1 MLLYLNENFKLLVMQ
16 VFVCVKQALDWSRS
30 SKDFRIDPQT
40 QGATVTFPHYRI
52 DQFDEIAVE
61 IAVQLHERSGIKVRA
76 VSVGPESAEDML
88 KHVLSMKVDAATL
101 VTTTSPDTNTAQML
115 CGAIQG
121 HGGAAII
128 LCGRVSSDN
137 GTAATGPR
145 LAEMLG
151 MPCITNVIDIT
162 GQQGNWM
169 VKRETAHGHEVL
181 AVTIPFVATVTNA
194 KNNVPRTP
202 TMKDKMWAFRQQVEI
217 LDNSE
222 VIAAGARHEKPSSL
236 HLVRRYVPLSAR
248 ECRKIEGDARQKA
261 LALAEYVRK
270 IVLRKV

>member
-1 MLLYLNENFKLLVMQ
+1 MLLNVNENSELLAMQ
-16 VFVCVKQALDWSRS
+16 VFVCVKQVLDWNRS

-40 QGATVTFPHYRI
+40 HGATVTFPHYCI

-61 IAVQLHERSGIKVRA
+61 LAAQLRERSGIKVRA
-76 VSVGPESAEDML
+76 LSVGPENAEDML
-88 KHVLSMKVDAATL
+88 KHVLSMKIDAATL
-101 VTTTSPDTNTAQML
+101 VTTTSPNTNTAQML
-115 CGAIQG
+115 CGAIQR

-137 GTAATGPR
+137 GTAATAPR

-162 GQQGNWM
+162 GQEGNWM

-217 LDNSE
+217 LDNAE
-222 VIAAGARHEKPSSL
+222 VIAAGSGPEKQGSL
-236 HLVRRYVPLSAR
+236 HLVRRCIPHSAR

-270 IVLRKV
+270 IAHRKV